1 MTLTIIKSSL
11 VSLLVLATSYAHGTL
26 IDFDTDANGN
36 VITANTAIT
45 NQYQNWGVTFAGFE
59 DNASIN
65 INAAPDPD
73 GVTAPSGS
81 NVLTNCAV
89 ASLGCPGNRADIVEI
104 LFSGSSSN
112 ISLML
117 DTLGS
122 SSVTFELYDI
132 NNLLLET
139 KTVSSNTSTYV
150 PVSFSSVGVSK
161 ILGLQPNESWAW
173 AMDDLSF
180 DMNLSAEIPEPS
192 IIFIL
197 SLGLLALRFS
207 RVKK

>member
-36 VITANTAIT
+36 VISANTAIT

-81 NVLTNCAV
+81 NVLTNCTD
-89 ASLGCPGNRADIVEI
+89 ASAACPGNRADIIEI

-122 SSVTFELYDI
+122 ASVTFELYDI

-139 KTVSSNTSTYV
+139 KTVSSNTSAYV

-161 ILGLQPNESWAW
+161 ILGLQPNDDWAW

-192 IIFIL
+192 IILIL
-197 SLGLLALRFS
+197 SLGLLALRYS
-207 RVKK
+207 RVKR